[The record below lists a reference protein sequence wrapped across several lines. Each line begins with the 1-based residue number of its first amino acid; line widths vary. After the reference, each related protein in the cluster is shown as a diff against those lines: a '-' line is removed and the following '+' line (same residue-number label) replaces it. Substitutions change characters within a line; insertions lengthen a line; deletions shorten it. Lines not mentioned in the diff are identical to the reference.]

1 MRGRIINCAL
11 TMAIL
16 CATAMPAMAR
26 SYVVCLDGKVDVRFS
41 SETVT
46 TTLPFT
52 NGMEATA
59 PLAAAGPPLFF
70 TAAAP
75 IYGVHTDTSLATDCT
90 PATLGASP
98 LGTFFGFGSL
108 VRGLP
113 QSIPPNLADDYYVN
127 WHFRINGKGAFD
139 TSGLLRTAPPLG
151 ATTSDLMRRLVTY
164 QQTIT
169 GSTDT
174 DLSPVSGTA
183 FVTNLPT
190 GGPGILAFKITT
202 PTNN

>member
-11 TMAIL
+11 TMAIP

-26 SYVVCLDGKVDVRFS
+26 SYVVCIDGAQDARFS

-46 TTLPFT
+46 SILPFST
-52 NGMEATA
+52 GLEAAA

-75 IYGVHTDTSLATDCT
+75 IYVANTDTSSATDCT

-98 LGTFFGFGSL
+98 IGTFFGFGSF

-139 TSGLLRTAPPLG
+139 TSGVLRTASPRT
-151 ATTSDLMRRLVTY
+151 AVAVMRGVTTY

-174 DLSPVSGTA
+174 DLSPVSGKAT
-183 FVTNLPT
+183 VTNLPT
-190 GGPGILAFKITT
+190 GAPGILAFKITT